1 LSPAQ
6 VCNRLRDTNRV
17 GQNIASR
24 NTLHGDALRRQP
36 AIAFGIEQGPV
47 ASFVHETVHLDSHAR
62 RRAPEIEDIAPHRM
76 LATNAKARLPP
87 AQRLPQQDFGKR
99 HRAPQG
105 AGALDGAGHWG
116 RMRGR

>member
-36 AIAFGIEQGPV
+36 AIAFGIEQGPSRV
-47 ASFVHETVHLDSHAR
+47 SCTKPSTSIAT
-62 RRAPEIEDIAPHRM
+62 RAAAHQKSR
-76 LATNAKARLPP
+76 T
-87 AQRLPQQDFGKR
+87 
-99 HRAPQG
+99 
-105 AGALDGAGHWG
+105 
-116 RMRGR
+116 